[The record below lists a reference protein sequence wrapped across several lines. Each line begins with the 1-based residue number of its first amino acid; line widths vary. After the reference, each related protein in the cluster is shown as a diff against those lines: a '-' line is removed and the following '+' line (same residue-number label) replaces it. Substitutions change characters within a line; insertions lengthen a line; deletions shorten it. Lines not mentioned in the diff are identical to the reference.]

1 MENAFWSEI
10 IESPG
15 EIYDIPEMY
24 DFVEVDENQSLEE
37 LLNSNNDF

>member
-1 MENAFWSEI
+1 MENTFWSEI

-24 DFVEVDENQSLEE
+24 DSVEDCENQSLEE